1 MQENEKEKHKKK
13 GNQIR
18 QNKNDDAA
26 IPLQRTTGKTCCAQ
40 LM

>member
-1 MQENEKEKHKKK
+1 MKKKNIKK

-18 QNKNDDAA
+18 QNENDDDAA
-26 IPLQRTTGKTCCAQ
+26 IPLQRTTRKTCCAQ